1 MLGKCRGSRKTQQ
14 FLLNEME
21 CLGYRG
27 GSVRIGHCQNE
38 ALAQALCS
46 ALRQRFPEA
55 DIQSSPLRGLCSY
68 YAERGGIMLGFES

>member
-21 CLGYRG
+21 RLGYRG

-46 ALRQRFPEA
+46 ELRQRFPEA